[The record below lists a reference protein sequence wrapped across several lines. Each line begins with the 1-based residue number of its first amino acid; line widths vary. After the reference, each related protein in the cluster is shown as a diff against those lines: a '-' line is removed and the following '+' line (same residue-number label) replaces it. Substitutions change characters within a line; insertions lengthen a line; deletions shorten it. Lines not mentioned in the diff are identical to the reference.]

1 MEEPDQTPRFSRGAR
16 CVAGVGVDVLRG
28 DVQRVLFAD
37 IPQELHRAG

>member
-1 MEEPDQTPRFSRGAR
+1 
-16 CVAGVGVDVLRG
+16 VAGVGVDVLRG